1 MLDGHSAIISK
12 GDFTICI
19 SGSYDI
25 GNMYIFA
32 IEFIINEIYATLV
45 VFCLQTLVN
54 SFVSLH

>member
-45 VFCLQTLVN
+45 VLFTNISQ
-54 SFVSLH
+54 